1 MLPDILVLAHRSSES
16 FPSDDAVL
24 AGAAAAGLL
33 LVGSRVGTVAVLA
46 AAAMAF
52 TRVYIG
58 ADYTH
63 DVLAGLVGGISVSV
77 LGFWATRP
85 ILLRVLARAEQSRLL
100 RPLVTVADPVELAS
114 R

>member
-1 MLPDILVLAHRSSES
+1 
-16 FPSDDAVL
+16 
-24 AGAAAAGLL
+24 
-33 LVGSRVGTVAVLA
+33 VALLA

-52 TRVYIG
+52 ARVYIG

-63 DVLAGLVGGISVSV
+63 DVLAGLGLGVTVGV

-85 ILLRVLARAEQSRLL
+85 ILLRLLARAEQSRLL
-100 RPLVTVADPVELAS
+100 RPLLTIADPADGSS